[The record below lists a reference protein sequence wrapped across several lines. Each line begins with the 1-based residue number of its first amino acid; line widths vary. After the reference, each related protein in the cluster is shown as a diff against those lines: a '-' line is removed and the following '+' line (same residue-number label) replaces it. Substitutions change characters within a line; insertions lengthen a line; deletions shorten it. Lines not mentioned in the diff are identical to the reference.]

1 MEDYA
6 KSILKLLIY
15 KRFEEMQLKINSQCD
30 RITLL
35 IKNRKDFFMKRKIF
49 AYLCLAVMAVSL
61 IGCGSKSASSDT
73 KKESTTTEDETTTD
87 KKSSDEDET
96 TTDKKSSDED
106 ETTTDKKSSDEDETT
121 TGKKSSDEDET
132 TTDKNSSGEDR
143 DVDTTDWTEYKG
155 TGYSISAPKIWL
167 KHEYEASDLTLA
179 NSVTSTDGF
188 AENITVISQDVSAYD
203 FDLEGYK
210 DLSLNQY
217 EYLNYTVISTEKMTV
232 NGVDGYYLVC
242 TTETD
247 GTLCYCTQYFTLID
261 DTAYIF
267 TFAADTNGYQ
277 ELSEEVKDIFSTIK
291 FD

>member
-96 TTDKKSSDED
+96 TT
-106 ETTTDKKSSDEDETT
+106 
-121 TGKKSSDEDET
+121 GKKSSDEDET

-179 NSVTSTDGF
+179 NSVTSADGF